1 MGCDENDDRYPNGRP
16 ISGDSTLIV
25 DNPTKYQ
32 TTVTFDDLYLGTVDS
47 HAQRTWSVPSGTYV
61 VELTRHISNS
71 ETNPERASGP
81 HNFEAGHTTTL
92 TASWSDNVTH

>member
-1 MGCDENDDRYPNGRP
+1 MGCDENDDRYPNGKP

-32 TTVTFDDLYLGTVDS
+32 TTAHFDDLYLGTVDTNS
-47 HAQRTWSVPSGTYV
+47 QRSWSVPSGSHV

-71 ETNPERASGP
+71 EHNPETSSGS
-81 HNFEAGHTTTL
+81 HDFAAGHTTTL